1 MRVTGAIFTLALAFA
16 GAIAAAACAGPR
28 LTASDVRVVPS
39 PLPGHQR
46 VQAMLV
52 NRGGKG
58 EAKVVV
64 RLRDAAG
71 RTVSA
76 NHTVEFERKETVE
89 LVLDVP
95 APPGKL
101 HRRIGGHVSAHLS

>member
-1 MRVTGAIFTLALAFA
+1 MRLTAAMFALAFV
-16 GAIAAAACAGPR
+16 IALAALACAGPR
-28 LTASDVRVVPS
+28 VTASDVRVLPS

-46 VQAMLV
+46 VQATLV

-76 NHTVEFERKETVE
+76 NHTVEFERKERVE
-89 LVLDVP
+89 MVLDVP
-95 APPGKL
+95 APPGTYTAEL
-101 HRRIGGHVSAHLS
+101 ELTFPPT